1 MTMTRLSLSLACWGY
16 DRTEALQTGAVRPDG
31 IDLNFQVLDVEETF
45 FRMLRNREFDVAELS
60 MSSYCVTLGRENPGF
75 IAIPV
80 FPSRFFR
87 HSCIFVSAKSG
98 IEKPEDLVGKRIGV
112 PEYQMTAPVWIR
124 GILQDEYGIDPASVT
139 YVTGGEEE
147 PGREEK
153 LKLNLPDK
161 FKVEPIG
168 PTQTLKRMLAD
179 GEIDALHTAR
189 APSTF
194 YSEPGKVRRLFPNF
208 VDVEK
213 AYFAKTGIFPIMHV
227 VAIRR
232 DVYEKNRWIAQ
243 ALYKAFVEAQRLSYE
258 QLLVSASLKTMLPW
272 QIAAVEDTIATMGRE
287 WWPYGIEKN
296 RHVIETF
303 TRYHHE
309 QGLSP
314 RDLSPADIA
323 ERANSGSDPL
333 CVSAARQWVTFLGR
347 VIGDLS
353 LVFLSLGGIVL
364 TGGVTRSLARF
375 LAEPEFINAFCAK
388 GRQQKLVS
396 GIPVHLLDD
405 DFAALAGCAA
415 RM

>member
-1 MTMTRLSLSLACWGY
+1 MSRLELSLACWGY
-16 DRTEALQTGAVRPDG
+16 DRTEALQNGTVRPDG

-45 FRMLRNREFDVAELS
+45 FRMLRNKEFDVAELS

-124 GILQDEYGIDPASVT
+124 GILQDEYGIAPDSVT

-153 LKLNLPDK
+153 LRLDLPER
-161 FKVEPIG
+161 FRVEPIG
-168 PTQTLKRMLAD
+168 PTQTLTRMLAD

-194 YSEPGKVRRLFPNF
+194 YSEPHNVRRLFPDF
-208 VDVEK
+208 VNVEK
-213 AYFAKTGIFPIMHV
+213 AYYAKTGIFPIMHV

-232 DVYEKNRWIAQ
+232 EIYERHPWVAQ
-243 ALYKAFVEAQRLSYE
+243 SLLKAFSESQRHTYE
-258 QLLVSASLKTMLPW
+258 QLRVSASLKTMLPW
-272 QIAAVEDTIATMGRE
+272 QIAAVEDTIATLGDS
-287 WWPYGIEKN
+287 WWPYGIERN
-296 RHVIETF
+296 RNVIETF

-314 RDLSPADIA
+314 RRLTVEEMFAPETFA
-323 ERANSGSDPL
+323 EFR
-333 CVSAARQWVTFLGR
+333 
-347 VIGDLS
+347 I
-353 LVFLSLGGIVL
+353 
-364 TGGVTRSLARF
+364 
-375 LAEPEFINAFCAK
+375 
-388 GRQQKLVS
+388 
-396 GIPVHLLDD
+396 
-405 DFAALAGCAA
+405 
-415 RM
+415 